1 MGNSDHIYI
10 EIGKRIQQA
19 RIKSDLTQ
27 ARLAEIVSLTRTS
40 ITNIEKG
47 RQKLLI
53 HTIYNFANAL
63 GIHPTDL
70 LPEEVE
76 QTTGT
81 IDQKLPKDLSKK
93 ERSWVKSFME
103 GGSKHGDSKK
113 ND

>member
-1 MGNSDHIYI
+1 MSNSDQIYI

-19 RIKSDLTQ
+19 RSKRDLTQ

-53 HTIYNFANAL
+53 HTLYNFANAL

-70 LPEEVE
+70 LPEEAE
-76 QTTGT
+76 QTANTM
-81 IDQKLPKDLSKK
+81 DQKLPKDLSKR

-103 GGSKHGDSKK
+103 GGSKHDDSKK
-113 ND
+113 DD